1 MKRKEEQP
9 DGLAAK
15 SGASYLTV
23 AREATAEIKI
33 ERSRFIGHAREVDSE
48 AAAREFI
55 ARVQAEHRQA
65 THNCFAYRLGMG
77 KQEIAYYSDAGEPS
91 GTAGRPI
98 LGAISS
104 LGLTNV
110 AVVVTRYFGGK
121 KLGVR
126 GLIEAYGQAARRV
139 LEEAGSIRRVVTREL
154 ELTCSYAELDQLL
167 YQIQSHGGKVI
178 ETEYGSEVRLK
189 VAVPL
194 SAWEQGLVPEKP
206 LSELKGFLKGMKLD
220 GIRDEEDR

>member
-1 MKRKEEQP
+1 MKKEE
-9 DGLAAK
+9 DRRGLSAE

-23 AREATAEIKI
+23 AREATAEIKV
-33 ERSRFIGHAREVDSE
+33 ERSRFIGHVREVDSE
-48 AAAREFI
+48 DAAREFI
-55 ARVQAEHRQA
+55 ARIQAEHRQA
-65 THNCFAYRLGMG
+65 THNCYAYRVGIG
-77 KQEIAYYSDAGEPS
+77 KQEIIYYSDAGEPG

-98 LGAISS
+98 LGAITS

-154 ELTCSYAELDQLL
+154 ELTCSYAELDRLL
-167 YQIQSHGGKVI
+167 YLINSHGGKVLAAD
-178 ETEYGSEVRLK
+178 YGTEVRLK

-194 SAWEQGLVPEKP
+194 AALGQVRETVPGKP
-206 LSELKGFLKGMKLD
+206 LLD
-220 GIRDEEDR
+220 

>member
-9 DGLAAK
+9 NGLAAK
-15 SGASYLTV
+15 SGASIENDASYLTV

-55 ARVQAEHRQA
+55 TRIQAEHRQA
-65 THNCFAYRLGMG
+65 THNCFAYRLGLG
-77 KQEIAYYSDAGEPS
+77 KQEIVYYSDAGEPG

-98 LGAISS
+98 LGAITS

-154 ELTCSYAELDQLL
+154 ELTCNYAELDQVL
-167 YQIQSHGGKVI
+167 YTVNSRGGRVV
-178 ETEYGSEVRLK
+178 ETDYDSKVRLK

-194 SAWEQGLVPEKP
+194 SLWEEMRNCWRK
-206 LSELKGFLKGMKLD
+206 D
-220 GIRDEEDR
+220 N

>member
-1 MKRKEEQP
+1 MKKEEARR
-9 DGLAAK
+9 GLAAQ
-15 SGASYLTV
+15 SGTSIENGSSYLTV
-23 AREATAEIKI
+23 AREAIAELKI
-33 ERSRFIGHAREVDSE
+33 ERSLFIGHACEVDSD
-48 AAAREFI
+48 AAARDFI
-55 ARVQAEHRQA
+55 ARIQAEHRQA
-65 THNCFAYRLGMG
+65 THNCFAYRLGKG

-98 LGAISS
+98 LGAITG

-154 ELTCSYAELDQLL
+154 ELTCSYAELDRLL
-167 YQIQSHGGKVI
+167 YQVHSRGGKVI

-194 SAWEQGLVPEKP
+194 PAWEE
-206 LSELKGFLKGMKLD
+206 MKESH
-220 GIRDEEDR
+220 RPSP

>member
-1 MKRKEEQP
+1 MKSKEKERQP
-9 DGLAAK
+9 DGLSGK
-15 SGASYLTV
+15 SSASMENGASYLTV

-33 ERSRFIGHAREVDSE
+33 ERSRFIGHAREVDNE
-48 AAAREFI
+48 VAAREFI
-55 ARVQAEHRQA
+55 ASIQAEHRQA
-65 THNCFAYRLGMG
+65 THNCFAYRLGTG
-77 KQEIAYYSDAGEPS
+77 KQEITYYSDAGEPG

-98 LGAISS
+98 LGAITS

-154 ELTCSYAELDQLL
+154 KLTCNYAELDRLL
-167 YQIQSHGGKVI
+167 YQVHSHGGKVI
-178 ETEYGSEVRLK
+178 ETDYGSEVRLK

-194 SAWEQGLVPEKP
+194 SAWEKMQGLIDK
-206 LSELKGFLKGMKLD
+206 
-220 GIRDEEDR
+220 R

>member
-1 MKRKEEQP
+1 MKRKEVQP
-9 DGLAAK
+9 DGLSAK
-15 SGASYLTV
+15 NGASIENGASYLTV

-33 ERSRFIGHAREVDSE
+33 ERSSFIGHAREVDSE
-48 AAAREFI
+48 TAAREFI

-65 THNCFAYRLGMG
+65 THNCFAYRLGQG
-77 KQEIAYYSDAGEPS
+77 KQETVYYSDAGEPA

-98 LGAISS
+98 LGAITSM
-104 LGLTNV
+104 GLTNV

-154 ELTCSYAELDQLL
+154 ELTCSYGELDRLL
-167 YQIQSHGGKVI
+167 YKVHSLGGEVLAAD
-178 ETEYGSEVRLK
+178 YGSEVRLK

-194 SAWEQGLVPEKP
+194 RAWEEMQGLLE
-206 LSELKGFLKGMKLD
+206 
-220 GIRDEEDR
+220 I